1 MTRHGKYLPRGHLG
15 GRVPNDAEIIIKFRA
30 RGNGA
35 KAMASAP
42 ASMESLDAPRSASIM
57 MRRGATVD

>member
-30 RGNGA
+30 RGNGVNA
-35 KAMASAP
+35 IAAGNGSVSVWRDSP
-42 ASMESLDAPRSASIM
+42 
-57 MRRGATVD
+57 G